1 MKKQF
6 LKQWSCGLAVI
17 GMLVAVSFPV
27 QSQTT
32 HAFTAKQAVEYA
44 QANAVAVKN
53 ALIDIKIQEQ
63 TNREVTSAALPQLNG
78 SVNVT
83 YNPNIAVQSLPDFIS
98 PATYQVLV
106 DQGVKDGN
114 GQTITFPA
122 GGFGNIAAQFGVP
135 WTAGAGL
142 ELSQILF
149 DGQVFVGLQARKT
162 VLDFAKKQ
170 AELTEEQIKVNV
182 YKLYYQLVV
191 GRQQITSID
200 ANIDRFNKLL
210 NDTKEIYKQGFAEK
224 LDIDKVQVQ
233 LNNLQTEKVK
243 MNNQLRVGNAGL
255 KFLMNMPQKDSL
267 LLTDSLTADE
277 LKENVLDQQYNYN
290 DRKEFQL
297 LSLGLK
303 LNEYNVKR
311 YQLSRIPTLAAFA
324 SYQKNAQRNKFDFF
338 NDGPWFT
345 ASLVGVKLSV
355 PIFDGFARRSKI
367 ASAKLEVEK
376 AKNNLAQ
383 QQESIDNEVTASR
396 LNITS
401 ALQTIDAQKQNV
413 ELAEKVYNTT
423 KLKYEQGLGNNQEI
437 YNAQAELKVAQ
448 NNYYS
453 ALYDAIVAKIDYL
466 KATGKLQ

>member
-6 LKQWSCGLAVI
+6 FKKGVTGLAVAI
-17 GMLVAVSFPV
+17 MLTALSL
-27 QSQTT
+27 QSQG
-32 HAFTAKQAVEYA
+32 QAVNAFSARQAVDYA
-44 QANAVAVKN
+44 TKNSVAVKN
-53 ALIDIKIQEQ
+53 ALIDIKIQQQ
-63 TNREVTSAALPQLNG
+63 TNREVTSAALPQING

-98 PATYQVLV
+98 PATYQVLI

-114 GQTITFPA
+114 GQPITFPA

-170 AELTEEQIKVNV
+170 AEVTQEQIKANV

-191 GRQQITSID
+191 GRQQVTSYD
-200 ANIDRFNKLL
+200 ANIERFEKLL
-210 NDTKEIYKQGFAEK
+210 NDTKEIYKQGFAER
-224 LDIDKVQVQ
+224 LDVDKVQVQ
-233 LNNLQTEKVK
+233 LNNLRTEKVK
-243 MNNQLRVGNAGL
+243 VINQLRVGNAGL

-267 LLTDSLTADE
+267 VLTDSLTEDE
-277 LKENVLDQQYNYN
+277 LKDNILDQQYNYN
-290 DRKEFQL
+290 DRKEYQL
-297 LSLGLK
+297 LSLGIK

-367 ASAKLEVEK
+367 ESAKLEVEK
-376 AKNNLAQ
+376 SKNNLAQ

-396 LNITS
+396 LSMTS
-401 ALQTIDAQKQNV
+401 ALQTIDVQRQNV
-413 ELAEKVYNTT
+413 QLAEKVYNST
-423 KLKYEQGLGNNQEI
+423 KLKYEQGLGDNQEI

-466 KATGKLQ
+466 KASGKLE

>member
-1 MKKQF
+1 MRGF
-6 LKQWSCGLAVI
+6 AAAMMLLA
-17 GMLVAVSFPV
+17 LSL
-27 QSQTT
+27 QSRAQTVN
-32 HAFTAKQAVEYA
+32 AFSAKQAVDYA
-44 QANAVAVKN
+44 KKNATAVKN
-53 ALIDIKIQEQ
+53 ALIDIKIQQQ

-78 SVNVT
+78 SVNLT

-114 GQTITFPA
+114 GNPITFPA

-170 AELTEEQIKVNV
+170 AEVTEEQITANV

-200 ANIDRFNKLL
+200 ANISRFEKLL
-210 NDTKEIYKQGFAEK
+210 NDTKEIYKQGFAER
-224 LDIDKVQVQ
+224 LDVDKVQVQ
-233 LNNLQTEKVK
+233 LNNLRTEKVK
-243 MNNQLRVGNAGL
+243 TENQLKVGNAGL

-267 LLTDSLTADE
+267 VLTDSLTEDE
-277 LKENVLDQQYNYN
+277 LKSNILDQQYNYS
-290 DRKEFQL
+290 DRKEYQL

-367 ASAKLEVEK
+367 QSAKLEVEK
-376 AKNNLAQ
+376 TKNNLAQ
-383 QQESIDNEVTASR
+383 QQENIDNEVTVSR
-396 LNITS
+396 LNMTS
-401 ALQTIDAQKQNV
+401 AMQTIDNQRQNV
-413 ELAEKVYNTT
+413 DLAEKVYNTT
-423 KLKYEQGLGNNQEI
+423 KLKYEQGLGDNQEI
-437 YNAQAELKVAQ
+437 YTAQAELKVAQ

-453 ALYDAIVAKIDYL
+453 ALYDAIVAKIDFL
-466 KATGKLQ
+466 KATGKLE

>member
-1 MKKQF
+1 MNKQLLNGKKGIAA
-6 LKQWSCGLAVI
+6 LM
-17 GMLVAVSFPV
+17 MLMALSI
-27 QSQTT
+27 QSRAQTVN
-32 HAFTAKQAVEYA
+32 ALSAKQAVDYA
-44 QANAVAVKN
+44 TKNAVAVKN
-53 ALIDIKIQEQ
+53 ALIDIKIQKE

-98 PATYQVLV
+98 PATYQVLI
-106 DQGVKDGN
+106 DQGVKDGSGN
-114 GQTITFPA
+114 PIAFPA

-162 VLDFAKKQ
+162 VLDFATKQ
-170 AELTEEQIKVNV
+170 AEVTVEQIKANV

-191 GRQQITSID
+191 GRQQVTSFD
-200 ANIDRFNKLL
+200 ANIDRIEKLL
-210 NDTKEIYKQGFAEK
+210 SDVKEIYKQGFAEK

-233 LNNLQTEKVK
+233 LNNLRTEKVK
-243 MNNQLRVGNAGL
+243 VINQLKVGNAGL

-267 LLTDSLTADE
+267 VLTDSLTENE
-277 LKENVLDQQYNYN
+277 LKENILDQQYNYN
-290 DRKEFQL
+290 DRKEYQL

-324 SYQKNAQRNKFDFF
+324 SYQKNAQRQKFDFF

-355 PIFDGFARRSKI
+355 PIFDGFARRARI
-367 ASAKLEVEK
+367 QSAKLEVEK
-376 AKNNLAQ
+376 SRNNLAQ
-383 QQESIDNEVTASR
+383 QQESIDNDVTAAR
-396 LNITS
+396 LSMTS
-401 ALQTIDAQKQNV
+401 AMQTIDVQRQNV
-413 ELAEKVYNTT
+413 DLAEKVYNTT

-437 YNAQAELKVAQ
+437 YTAQAELKVAQ

-453 ALYDAIVAKIDYL
+453 ALYDAIVAKIDFL

>member
-1 MKKQF
+1 A
-6 LKQWSCGLAVI
+6 LSTAGRA
-17 GMLVAVSFPV
+17 
-27 QSQTT
+27 QTVN
-32 HAFTAKQAVEYA
+32 ALSAKQAVEYA
-44 QANAVAVKN
+44 KKNAVAVKN
-53 ALIDIKIQEQ
+53 ALIDIKIQQQ
-63 TNREVTSAALPQLNG
+63 TNREVTSNALPQLNG

-83 YNPNIAVQSLPDFIS
+83 FNPNIAVQSLPDFIS
-98 PATYQVLV
+98 PATYQVLI
-106 DQGVKDGN
+106 DQGVKDGSGN
-114 GQTITFPA
+114 PIAFPA

-170 AELTEEQIKVNV
+170 AEVTTEQITANV

-191 GRQQITSID
+191 GKQQITSID
-200 ANIDRFNKLL
+200 ANIDRFAKLL
-210 NDTKEIYKQGFAEK
+210 NDVNEIYKQGFAER

-233 LNNLQTEKVK
+233 LNNLRTEKVK
-243 MNNQLRVGNAGL
+243 MENQLRVGNAGL

-267 LLTDSLTADE
+267 VLTDSLTEDE
-277 LKENVLDQQYNYN
+277 LKTNLLDQQYNYS
-290 DRKEFQL
+290 DRKEYQL

-324 SYQKNAQRNKFDFF
+324 SYQKNAQRQKFDFF

-367 ASAKLEVEK
+367 ESARLEVAK
-376 AKNNLAQ
+376 TKNNLEQ
-383 QQESIDNEVTASR
+383 QVQNIDQEVTVSK
-396 LNITS
+396 LNMTS
-401 ALQTIDAQKQNV
+401 ALQTIDNQKQNV
-413 ELAEKVYNTT
+413 TLAEKVYNST
-423 KLKYEQGLGNNQEI
+423 KLKYEQGLGDNQEI
-437 YNAQAELKVAQ
+437 YTAQAELKVAQ

-453 ALYDAIVAKIDYL
+453 ALYDAIVAKIDFL
-466 KATGKLQ
+466 KATGKLE

>member
-1 MKKQF
+1 MNKHF
-6 LKQWSCGLAVI
+6 LKAWPSKAGL
-17 GMLVAVSFPV
+17 LVLLAFAMGEL
-27 QSQTT
+27 QAQTT
-32 HAFTAKQAVEYA
+32 HSFTAKQAADYA
-44 QANAVAVKN
+44 QKNAIAVKN

-63 TNREVTSAALPQLNG
+63 TNRGVTSAAFPQLNG
-78 SVNVT
+78 SVNVS

-98 PATYQVLV
+98 PATYQVLI

-114 GQTITFPA
+114 GQPIAFPA

-142 ELSQILF
+142 ELSQLLF

-162 VLDFAKKQ
+162 VLDFARKQ
-170 AELTEEQIKVNV
+170 AEVTQESIKANV
-182 YKLYYQLVV
+182 YKVYYQLVV

-200 ANIDRFNKLL
+200 ANIERFDKLL
-210 NDTKEIYKQGFAEK
+210 NDTREIFKQGFAEK
-224 LDIDKVQVQ
+224 LDVDKVQVQ
-233 LNNLQTEKVK
+233 LNNLRTEKVK
-243 MNNQLRVGNAGL
+243 AINQLRVGDAGL
-255 KFLMNMPQKDSL
+255 KFLMNIPQRDSL
-267 LLTDSLTADE
+267 ILTDSLTEAE
-277 LKENVLDQQYNYN
+277 LKDNVLDQQYNYN
-290 DRKEFQL
+290 DRKEYQL

-303 LNEYNVKR
+303 LREFDVKR

-324 SYQKNAQRNKFDFF
+324 SYQKNAQRQKFDFF

-345 ASLVGVKLSV
+345 ASLVGVKLNV

-367 ASAKLEVEK
+367 QSAKLEVEK
-376 AKNNLAQ
+376 SKNNLAQ
-383 QQESIDNEVTASR
+383 QQENIDNEVTASR
-396 LNITS
+396 LSMTS
-401 ALQTIDAQKQNV
+401 ALQTIDAQRQNV

-453 ALYDAIVAKIDYL
+453 ALYDAIVAKVDYL

>member
-1 MKKQF
+1 
-6 LKQWSCGLAVI
+6 
-17 GMLVAVSFPV
+17 
-27 QSQTT
+27 
-32 HAFTAKQAVEYA
+32 
-44 QANAVAVKN
+44 
-53 ALIDIKIQEQ
+53 
-63 TNREVTSAALPQLNG
+63 
-78 SVNVT
+78 
-83 YNPNIAVQSLPDFIS
+83 VQSLPDFIS

-243 MNNQLRVGNAGL
+243 MRA
-255 KFLMNMPQKDSL
+255 
-267 LLTDSLTADE
+267 
-277 LKENVLDQQYNYN
+277 
-290 DRKEFQL
+290 
-297 LSLGLK
+297 
-303 LNEYNVKR
+303 
-311 YQLSRIPTLAAFA
+311 
-324 SYQKNAQRNKFDFF
+324 
-338 NDGPWFT
+338 
-345 ASLVGVKLSV
+345 
-355 PIFDGFARRSKI
+355 
-367 ASAKLEVEK
+367 
-376 AKNNLAQ
+376 
-383 QQESIDNEVTASR
+383 
-396 LNITS
+396 
-401 ALQTIDAQKQNV
+401 
-413 ELAEKVYNTT
+413 
-423 KLKYEQGLGNNQEI
+423 
-437 YNAQAELKVAQ
+437 
-448 NNYYS
+448 
-453 ALYDAIVAKIDYL
+453 
-466 KATGKLQ
+466 